1 RRPDE
6 NSRLV
11 SRLRRE
17 KKQLERKKKALRAVG
32 GEEYA
37 EAARAFLKCVRA
49 LSAVLKLVKQ
59 DEELRAADALEDEF
73 IEDRWKCSKKILDGE
88 PKTSGVGFSK
98 EECEKFFRDQYSDPG
113 RARVYEPPPG
123 LPRPPPPTVPFNT
136 NPPSWSVWSAVVRK
150 KRNGSAPGIN
160 GISYKVYKFCP
171 GVKRLLWELA
181 CFLWVRGLCP
191 KEFQIGLMTLL
202 IKKEG
207 QNQSPDLMRPIC
219 VLNAEGRI
227 FFFLCVAANIISVYM
242 LANGYIDLSQQKA
255 FLPGVAG
262 CLEHAAKMLAA
273 MKDAKENMR
282 SMCVSFLDLAGA
294 YPSVAHSLVQF
305 ALRWYH
311 FPDWLSQL
319 LFNYYECLCA
329 RVVTAE
335 WESDLFT
342 FLIGVFQGCTAS
354 VVIFLVVFQVLLDSH
369 AFKAFALVYRF
380 KQDPELLLRDPAFA
394 DDVALVSAT
403 AAENQLSIDIFQEI
417 LDWTIT
423 MLLKA
428 SKCRSWAIG
437 R

>member
-1 RRPDE
+1 
-6 NSRLV
+6 
-11 SRLRRE
+11 
-17 KKQLERKKKALRAVG
+17 
-32 GEEYA
+32 
-37 EAARAFLKCVRA
+37 
-49 LSAVLKLVKQ
+49 
-59 DEELRAADALEDEF
+59 
-73 IEDRWKCSKKILDGE
+73 
-88 PKTSGVGFSK
+88 
-98 EECEKFFRDQYSDPG
+98 
-113 RARVYEPPPG
+113 
-123 LPRPPPPTVPFNT
+123 
-136 NPPSWSVWSAVVRK
+136 
-150 KRNGSAPGIN
+150 
-160 GISYKVYKFCP
+160 
-171 GVKRLLWELA
+171 
-181 CFLWVRGLCP
+181 
-191 KEFQIGLMTLL
+191 
-202 IKKEG
+202 
-207 QNQSPDLMRPIC
+207 
-219 VLNAEGRI
+219 
-227 FFFLCVAANIISVYM
+227 
-242 LANGYIDLSQQKA
+242 
-255 FLPGVAG
+255 LPGVAG

-311 FPDWLSQL
+311 FPDWLSKL

-354 VVIFLVVFQVLLDSH
+354 VVIFLVVFQVLLDYH

-437 R
+437 RVSALEYRKFTTNVYSVYDPKLKVKGEVIMCIADDKEASLMFKLLLEGWLARVDGCSLPGAYKVWIVNYVVYSRLVWHLVVYDVPDTVVRGWRHQCVRMFKKWLGVTRS